1 MFVNDTL
8 PDLPQH
14 PKTFSLHRAT
24 SAVPEN
30 RAFVRIV
37 DVAVVPHNAFASV
50 HDRFDTAYAEDD
62 IVLGLELVV
71 EVHYE
76 EVYFAAAFAS
86 INYLKKSK
94 IIVFPLRITRNNDT
108 KYLTLLPAT
117 ALVIAASAV
126 IAELADKAME
136 HSVVEVVASA
146 VVH

>member
-1 MFVNDTL
+1 MDHVRLAVVDHLLLCHVAVQVTERIDMVVV

-86 INYLKKSK
+86 
-94 IIVFPLRITRNNDT
+94 
-108 KYLTLLPAT
+108 AT